1 MGLGIS
7 YRITF
12 LLTFAAVVAERL
24 WNTFWPVIS
33 LVFVFAALA
42 LTGLLFAFGND
53 GHLAIS
59 GIFCAA
65 TLLLTFRRARAFHF
79 PSASDIDRRIEQE
92 NGLTHRPLEAV
103 RDRPVVGTKGDA
115 RILWEKHLLQLR
127 DKIRNLSP
135 VKPQSRV
142 PTEDRF
148 SLRHGAMLVL
158 LIGLVVAGEKTP
170 ARLQQ
175 AFEPSPPAFAVAEK
189 SLGLDAWIVPPEYT
203 SKATV
208 FLTRSEEGIKRGE
221 QEPVTVPAN
230 SVIKIRLS
238 GKGTPPRIFWQ
249 ETRVG
254 VEQAADKSFIADIT
268 ANRSGILII
277 KQGLRTVGTWRIG
290 VMQDRP
296 PEITLEIIS
305 KTAQASTKIGFGAA
319 DDYGITRLTATL
331 VPEGALAE
339 KAKGQ
344 NLVIDMPPPTENGL
358 FYHIEDFSSHIYAG
372 MQVGIRLTAQD
383 AAGNETITETQTTV
397 LPERKF
403 QSAAARALITERK
416 RLFWFDNDLT
426 RRITGDALA
435 AIANEP
441 QIYKGDIVVFLSL
454 ASAVRRL
461 GYDGDAES
469 VESVINLL
477 WDVALKI
484 EDGGLSLAA
493 RELREALQQL
503 SERLKDKKTSDA
515 EIRELADAAQE
526 KMLAYMQALASEL
539 QQRMNE
545 GKRMPEMPPEIAERL
560 MQRIDMSEIMRQL
573 EDIAKGGDREQM
585 QKMAE
590 FMQRALDNIDSQE
603 MQAMQ
608 EQQQKAMEGLKELSE
623 IIEQQQKLMD
633 ETGKK
638 KPSEQC
644 QGLAES
650 QEALRGKLG
659 NATRNIGEMM
669 PDIPEQLSKADQAMK
684 EAQQLLSANNPQEA
698 RKKQQEALDALQ
710 QGMDGAIS
718 EMASRMQQMILSFG
732 AMPSGSGFGEGYD
745 PLGREDGTQQQ
756 GGDVKLPDEA
766 ERRRVQEIIKELRGR
781 SNEFDRPKVE
791 REYIDRLLEMF
802 Y

>member
-7 YRITF
+7 YRIAF
-12 LLTFAAVVAERL
+12 LLTFAAVMAERL
-24 WNTFWPVIS
+24 WNAFWPVIS

-42 LTGLLFAFGND
+42 LTGILFAFGNE
-53 GHLAIS
+53 GHLSITT
-59 GIFCAA
+59 IFLA
-65 TLLLTFRRARAFHF
+65 TVLFLIFKRAREFRF
-79 PSASDIDRRIEQE
+79 PTAASIDRRIEE
-92 NGLTHRPLEAV
+92 VNGLTHRPLEAV
-103 RDRPVVGTKGDA
+103 RDRPVDGTKGEA
-115 RILWEKHLLQLR
+115 RALWEKYIAELR
-127 DKIRNLSP
+127 QKISGLSP
-135 VKPQSRV
+135 ASPQSRV
-142 PTEDRF
+142 ASEDRF

-158 LIGLVVAGEKTP
+158 LIGLAVAGEKTFS
-170 ARLQQ
+170 RLQQ
-175 AFEPSPPAFAVAEK
+175 ALQPPLPAFVVAEK

-203 SKATV
+203 GKPTV
-208 FLTRSEEGIKRGE
+208 FLIRSAEGIKLGE

-230 SVIKIRLS
+230 SIIKVRLS
-238 GKGTPPRIFWQ
+238 GKSAPPRIFWHKQ
-249 ETRVG
+249 RMN
-254 VEQAADKSFIADIT
+254 VEHAADKSFIADI
-268 ANRSGILII
+268 AAEKSGVLVI

-290 VMQDRP
+290 VMQDAP
-296 PEITLEIIS
+296 PQIKLEVIG
-305 KTAQASTKIGFGAA
+305 KTAQASTKIGFSAA
-319 DDYGITRLTATL
+319 DDYGITRLTAT
-331 VPEGALAE
+331 VIPEGALAE
-339 KAKGQ
+339 KAKGR
-344 NLVIDMPPPTENGL
+344 NLVIDIPPPPENGL
-358 FYHIEDFSSHIYAG
+358 FYHVEDLSSHIYAG
-372 MQVGIRLTAQD
+372 MQVGIRLTAHD

-403 QSAAARALITERK
+403 QSAAARAIITERK
-416 RLFWFDNDLT
+416 RLFWFDNGLT
-426 RRITGDALA
+426 RRMTGDALA

-454 ASAVRRL
+454 VSAVRRL

-469 VESVINLL
+469 VESIINLL

-503 SERLKDKKTSDA
+503 SERLKDKNASDA
-515 EIRELADAAQE
+515 EIRDLADAAQE
-526 KMLAYMQALASEL
+526 KMIAYMQALASEL
-539 QQRMNE
+539 QQRMTE
-545 GKRMPEMPPEIAERL
+545 GKRTPDMPPEIAERL

-590 FMQRALDNIDSQE
+590 FMQRALDNIDSQD

-644 QGLAES
+644 QGLAEN

-659 NATRNIGEMM
+659 NAARNIGEMM

-684 EAQQLLSANNPQEA
+684 EAQELLSANKPQEA
-698 RKKQQEALDALQ
+698 KKKQQEALDALQ
-710 QGMDGAIS
+710 QGMDDAIS

-732 AMPSGSGFGEGYD
+732 AMPSGAGFGEGYD